1 MEGGDNVHLSK
12 IIVNTRVPLEDQI
25 QENAEGSQEGTQGQ
39 RQDPKARCSSFLFL
53 QTLLLGG
60 SVSRTGPKGQDGWD
74 SCAVH
79 LHLMSPPPVPAS
91 EAVLWRPPRLL
102 RAFPRHGPHVA
113 RAGVSAGSWW
123 LVLWASHFP
132 SPTAARAGAQRSPA
146 GGADPVDTPPRE
158 SLMPR
163 GRKRQSRRCPE
174 RSRAPLPPRAS
185 DIAHCGCGH
194 RVPCSELAGDASCS
208 RDGMAASGG

>member
-1 MEGGDNVHLSK
+1 MPS
-12 IIVNTRVPLEDQI
+12 EDQI

-53 QTLLLGG
+53 QTPLLLGG
-60 SVSRTGPKGQDGWD
+60 SVSRTSPKGQGGWD
-74 SCAVH
+74 SCAMHPH
-79 LHLMSPPPVPAS
+79 LRSPRPASPVPSAFPPPVPAS

-102 RAFPRHGPHVA
+102 PAFLRHGPHVA
-113 RAGVSAGSWW
+113 LAGVSSGSWW

-132 SPTAARAGAQRSPA
+132 SPTAARAGAQLSPA
-146 GGADPVDTPPRE
+146 GGADPMDTPPRE

-163 GRKRQSRRCPE
+163 GRKRQSRHCQE
-174 RSRAPLPPRAS
+174 RSRAPLPPSAS

-194 RVPCSELAGDASCS
+194 RVPCSRLAGDASCS

>member
-1 MEGGDNVHLSK
+1 MHPHL
-12 IIVNTRVPLEDQI
+12 R
-25 QENAEGSQEGTQGQ
+25 
-39 RQDPKARCSSFLFL
+39 
-53 QTLLLGG
+53 
-60 SVSRTGPKGQDGWD
+60 
-74 SCAVH
+74 
-79 LHLMSPPPVPAS
+79 SPPPVPAS
-91 EAVLWRPPRLL
+91 EAVLRRPPRLL
-102 RAFPRHGPHVA
+102 RAFLRHGPHVA

-185 DIAHCGCGH
+185 DIAHCSCGH
-194 RVPCSELAGDASCS
+194 RVPCSRLAGDASCS